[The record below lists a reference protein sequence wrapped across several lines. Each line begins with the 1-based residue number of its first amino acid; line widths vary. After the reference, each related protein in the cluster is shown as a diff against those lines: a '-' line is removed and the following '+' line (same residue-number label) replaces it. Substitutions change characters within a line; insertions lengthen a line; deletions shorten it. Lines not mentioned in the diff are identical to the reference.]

1 LTVEIV
7 PIERRHVAGFREVL
21 DSVARERRFLAYT
34 EAPPMTEVRRFVL
47 NNLKRGSPQFVA
59 LDAGRVVGWC
69 DVVPKPRESLRH
81 SGVLGM
87 GVASTHRGRGVGRR
101 LLATTLEVAM
111 AGGGLSRIEL
121 IVRADNA
128 HAIGLYRGFG
138 FETEGVLR
146 DFIRIDG
153 SAYDALMMAKLAG

>member
-1 LTVEIV
+1 MTVEIV
-7 PIERRHVAGFREVL
+7 PIERRHVAGFRDVL

-34 EAPPMTEVRRFVL
+34 EAPPTSEVRRFVL
-47 NNLKRGSPQFVA
+47 NNLRRGSPQLVA
-59 LDAGRVVGWC
+59 VDDGRVVGWC

-101 LLATTLEVAM
+101 LLAATLELAA
-111 AGGGLSRIEL
+111 AGGLTRIEL
-121 IVRADNA
+121 IVRGDNA
-128 HAIGLYRGFG
+128 PAIGLYRSFG

-146 DFIRIDG
+146 DYIRIGG
-153 SAYDALMMAKLAG
+153 SAYDALMMARLAP

>member
-1 LTVEIV
+1 LTFEIV

-34 EAPPMTEVRRFVL
+34 EAPPVMEVRRFVL

-59 LDAGRVVGWC
+59 LDAGRIVGWC
-69 DVVPKPRESLRH
+69 DVVAKPRESLRH

-87 GVASTHRGRGVGRR
+87 GVASTHRRLGVGRR
-101 LLATTLEVAM
+101 LLAATLEA
-111 AGGGLSRIEL
+111 ATAGGLSRIEL

-128 HAIGLYRGFG
+128 PAIGLYRGFG
-138 FETEGVLR
+138 FATEGELR
-146 DFIRIDG
+146 DYIRIDG
-153 SAYDALMMAKLAG
+153 SAYDALMMARLAP

>member
-1 LTVEIV
+1 MPVEIV

-47 NNLKRGSPQFVA
+47 NNLKRCSPQFVA
-59 LDAGRVVGWC
+59 IDDGRVIGWC

-101 LLATTLEVAM
+101 LLAATLELAT
-111 AGGGLSRIEL
+111 AGGISRVEL

-128 HAIGLYRGFG
+128 PAIGLYRAFG

-146 DFIRIDG
+146 DYIHIDG
-153 SAYDALMMAKLAG
+153 SAYDAVMMAKLAG